1 MAAAETMVSASFRTM
16 LVDKW
21 LTPSVS
27 FAGAAYEPEF
37 ARRRKCKIASWCNKG
52 QCPAG

>member
-1 MAAAETMVSASFRTM
+1 MAAAETVVSASFRTM

-27 FAGAAYEPEF
+27 FAGAAYEPEVGE
-37 ARRRKCKIASWCNKG
+37 RRKGEIAAW
-52 QCPAG
+52 